1 MKTQFVTDEKGKK
14 VAVVVP
20 LKEYEKMLDELE
32 ELDCI
37 KVYDRVKESEVE
49 YTPAKEV
56 FKAIEKK
63 RKRR

>member
-37 KVYDRVKESEVE
+37 KVYDQVKESEVE
-49 YTPAKEV
+49 YIPIRKA
-56 FKAIEKK
+56 FKSLEKK
-63 RKRR
+63 RKRK